1 MPVSTPVIVAP
12 PLAANAPLNVPA
24 PATRSPVKVT
34 SVAVKVV
41 AVRTPVMVALPAFKS
56 SPIITFP
63 TGTERA
69 FVPGSALIVRRLSMV
84 ARAVSPILR
93 SSAGGDAVIIVF
105 PTIFAPPEV
114 TFKVPPIVTLEL
126 VSNVPVAP

>member
-69 FVPGSALIVRRLSMV
+69 FVPGSACCQRPLCAALRRHDRLLQPDSDY
-84 ARAVSPILR
+84 
-93 SSAGGDAVIIVF
+93 SAGAAG
-105 PTIFAPPEV
+105 
-114 TFKVPPIVTLEL
+114 
-126 VSNVPVAP
+126 